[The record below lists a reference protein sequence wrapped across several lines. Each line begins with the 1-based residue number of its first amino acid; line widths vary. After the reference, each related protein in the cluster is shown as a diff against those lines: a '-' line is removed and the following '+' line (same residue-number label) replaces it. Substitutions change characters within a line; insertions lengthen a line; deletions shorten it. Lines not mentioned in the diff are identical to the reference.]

1 VSGPTFWLPLTGF
14 APDHAPLAVHEV
26 ALLDDQF
33 KVEEPFMF
41 TVVGLALSVTVGS
54 GGGATDTV
62 TERLALPP
70 APVQVRM
77 KVLVAIKELRVWLPD
92 VARLPDQAPDA
103 VQEVAS
109 VEDQLR
115 VEEPL

>member
-14 APDHAPLAVHEV
+14 APDQAPPAVHEV
-26 ALLDDQF
+26 ALLVDQL

-54 GGGATDTV
+54 EAGSTVTV

-70 APVQVRM
+70 GPSHMRVN
-77 KVLVAIKELRVWLPD
+77 VLVVVRELRVWLPD
-92 VARLPDQAPDA
+92 VALVPDQAPDA
-103 VQEVAS
+103 VHEVAL

>member
-1 VSGPTFWLPLTGF
+1 MLKDASVSG
-14 APDHAPLAVHEV
+14 
-26 ALLDDQF
+26 
-33 KVEEPFMF
+33 EPSSF
-41 TVVGLALSVTVGS
+41 VVGAIQERSAAPIPC
-54 GGGATDTV
+54 GATDTV

-77 KVLVAIKELRVWLPD
+77 NVLVVVSELRVWLPD
-92 VARLPDQAPDA
+92 VALLPDQAPDA
-103 VQEVAS
+103 VHEVAS